1 MTHYIPFNQLQ
12 TIIVDFTSH
21 CNSSCGNCSRNIMG
35 AELNPKMPL
44 QHMSL
49 ETWKKLMSAETV
61 SQLNEIIFNGA
72 YGDALMNPNL
82 IPALKHLLEVSDHR
96 PVIRIDTNGGI
107 HNPEYWVELAH
118 VMKEFPEP
126 THVTFSVDGL
136 EDTNHLYRRGVNFK
150 KIMENAQAFIDAGG
164 WARWRTLIFE
174 HNKHQIEEMKKLS
187 EDMGFLKFDVNG
199 GSHTSAIRLV
209 VSQAKEYFKESKR
222 GPASQVEYAFLQHEN
237 KIKSQIKQY
246 GSLEKLWA
254 ESNIKCVWQEK
265 RKVQVSHM
273 GEVWPCCYFLNDR
286 YPKDPNSA
294 FWKDIESVLLENE
307 EHFNDVNY
315 HSVNEI
321 LNHAWFR
328 EKLTDSW
335 TGKRYEICPIHCSQ

>member
-1 MTHYIPFNQLQ
+1 
-12 TIIVDFTSH
+12 
-21 CNSSCGNCSRNIMG
+21 
-35 AELNPKMPL
+35 
-44 QHMSL
+44 
-49 ETWKKLMSAETV
+49 
-61 SQLNEIIFNGA
+61 
-72 YGDALMNPNL
+72 
-82 IPALKHLLEVSDHR
+82 
-96 PVIRIDTNGGI
+96 
-107 HNPEYWVELAH
+107 
-118 VMKEFPEP
+118 
-126 THVTFSVDGL
+126 
-136 EDTNHLYRRGVNFK
+136 
-150 KIMENAQAFIDAGG
+150 
-164 WARWRTLIFE
+164 
-174 HNKHQIEEMKKLS
+174 MKKLS

-246 GSLEKLWA
+246 GSLEKLWT

-286 YPKDPNSA
+286 YPKDPDSA

-307 EHFNDVNY
+307 EHFNDVNH
-315 HSVNEI
+315 HSMSEI
-321 LNHAWFR
+321 LNHHWFA
-328 EKLTDSW
+328 EKLTNSW